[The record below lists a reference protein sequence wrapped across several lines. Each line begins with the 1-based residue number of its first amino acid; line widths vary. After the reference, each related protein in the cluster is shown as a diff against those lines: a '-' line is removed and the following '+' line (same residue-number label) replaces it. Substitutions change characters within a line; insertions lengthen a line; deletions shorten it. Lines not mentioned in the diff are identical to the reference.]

1 VQHQDKN
8 EASVNNA
15 SETSS
20 SEARTLH
27 QSSVVRWLS
36 LSNLLESIKNA
47 YPFLVIVLNNNKQSA
62 RIQKID
68 MDMVE
73 KLINFFYPWKI
84 VLNEL
89 QRTNTPS
96 LYLVLPCITYLRN
109 QLTNVDRKEKS
120 GENTLVFYL

>member
-1 VQHQDKN
+1 
-8 EASVNNA
+8 
-15 SETSS
+15 
-20 SEARTLH
+20 
-27 QSSVVRWLS
+27 
-36 LSNLLESIKNA
+36 
-47 YPFLVIVLNNNKQSA
+47 
-62 RIQKID
+62 
-68 MDMVE
+68 VE